1 MNILDEI
8 MGPLGREYCN
18 YFYIMGLLSF
28 GLLSYMIVNIVYHVV
43 FTKKKGQT
51 SINMLVIVAQVGIT
65 YLVNRLF
72 YNMCMK

>member
-28 GLLSYMIVNIVYHVV
+28 GLLSYMIVNIVKILNTTLIKNNS
-43 FTKKKGQT
+43 F
-51 SINMLVIVAQVGIT
+51 L
-65 YLVNRLF
+65 
-72 YNMCMK
+72 